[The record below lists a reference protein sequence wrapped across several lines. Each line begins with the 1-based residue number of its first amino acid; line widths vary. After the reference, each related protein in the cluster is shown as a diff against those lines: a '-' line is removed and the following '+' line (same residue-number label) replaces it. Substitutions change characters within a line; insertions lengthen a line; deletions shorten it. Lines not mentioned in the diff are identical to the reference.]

1 MTNCTIT
8 IQGEVIVQSCSVFM
22 LVVILV
28 PVLVGLIFLAVILSC
43 IKSDRYFGAI
53 DESKNLDIGLYIEN
67 HIDYIRTIK
76 RWGYIEPDYPSWPQ
90 NVVLPYR
97 PWDNENQVPIY

>member
-1 MTNCTIT
+1 
-8 IQGEVIVQSCSVFM
+8 M

-53 DESKNLDIGLYIEN
+53 DENKNLDIRLYI
-67 HIDYIRTIK
+67 
-76 RWGYIEPDYPSWPQ
+76 
-90 NVVLPYR
+90 
-97 PWDNENQVPIY
+97 